1 MQVQMMADG
10 DVRGMC
16 VSGGA
21 VTGSFVVESGG
32 QWNETQ

>member
-16 VSGGA
+16 VSGGV

-32 QWNETQ
+32 QWNEIQ